1 MEDWIPYA
9 ILFLAGGVA
18 GVLNVVAAGGS
29 FLTLPLL
36 IFLGLPAS
44 VANGTNRVA
53 ILLQNIGAVWG
64 FHRYGVLDWRAILWA
79 AIPATCGS
87 VFGTWAALV
96 ISEEAFKNVLAG
108 LMIGVTL
115 WTLWNPLGA
124 RGPAPSNRLTSE
136 RRPGSEFLALALG
149 FY

>member
-79 AIPATCGS
+79 AIPPT
-87 VFGTWAALV
+87 
-96 ISEEAFKNVLAG
+96 
-108 LMIGVTL
+108 
-115 WTLWNPLGA
+115 
-124 RGPAPSNRLTSE
+124 
-136 RRPGSEFLALALG
+136 
-149 FY
+149 

>member
-44 VANGTNRVA
+44 VANGTNRVT

-64 FHRYGVLDWRAILWA
+64 FHR
-79 AIPATCGS
+79 
-87 VFGTWAALV
+87 
-96 ISEEAFKNVLAG
+96 
-108 LMIGVTL
+108 
-115 WTLWNPLGA
+115 
-124 RGPAPSNRLTSE
+124 
-136 RRPGSEFLALALG
+136 
-149 FY
+149 